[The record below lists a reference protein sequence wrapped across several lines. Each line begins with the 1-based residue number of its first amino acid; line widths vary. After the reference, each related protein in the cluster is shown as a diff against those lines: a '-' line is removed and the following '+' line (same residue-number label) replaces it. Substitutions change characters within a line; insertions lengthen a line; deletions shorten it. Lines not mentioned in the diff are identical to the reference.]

1 MREKLPQPPVLF
13 VFLFAL
19 LISCQKY
26 DEISYDE
33 DTNEIIDA
41 KFWYESNYS
50 PELLIDAKGLSQ
62 RKLIAKPDWDRARC
76 FKHPNSITVEVPLI
90 FDGEFGIASEECYQ
104 AFKESDDKRYISSQT
119 TLVVEKKNDQRIA
132 FLMTIIPDMDYK
144 IAKQFEVFSSSYK
157 KWDRDFCGIILYH
170 NLNGIF
176 SNGWWIKDGL
186 VIDPI
191 IIHDDINL
199 PLEMSKSECYAW
211 YYITWTEICDNT
223 ITKGCV
229 RFETW
234 YYLGTTCDGG
244 GGGGGFQAV
253 DLNRIYAS
261 SSNLSP
267 TQKSLL
273 QSALNTFATS
283 HSIYANIWQNMIE
296 NNVKLVFKIKPD
308 LGHAAAISEDGST
321 IFFRSTNDIKVQNL
335 TEELIHKHQMIEY
348 GPNFDG
354 LQRNFEFEA
363 KVLQDII
370 NNMNGNFGAS
380 MGSNGLSPE
389 LGGEYCSWIYS
400 IAQSGTSF
408 DIVNFN
414 YYCSRFHYSDPPGN
428 YYYPFFEPELLFF
441 YSAYG
446 FHSPGDSIIY

>member
-1 MREKLPQPPVLF
+1 MREKLPQPPILF
-13 VFLFAL
+13 VLLFAL
-19 LISCQKY
+19 FISCQKY
-26 DEISYDE
+26 DEISNDE
-33 DTNEIIDA
+33 DTNEIMEA
-41 KFWYESNYS
+41 KCWYESNYS
-50 PELLIDAKGLSQ
+50 PELLIDSKGLSPQ
-62 RKLIAKPDWDRARC
+62 KLIAKPDWDRARC

-104 AFKESDDKRYISSQT
+104 AFKESDDKRYIYSQT
-119 TLVVEKKNDQRIA
+119 TLIVEKKAAQRIA
-132 FLMTIIPDMDYK
+132 FLMTIIPDKDYK
-144 IAKQFEVFSSSYK
+144 IAKDFEVFSTSYQ
-157 KWDRDFCGIILYH
+157 KWDKDFCGIILYH

-191 IIHDDINL
+191 IIHDEINL
-199 PLEMSKSECYAW
+199 PLEMTKSECYAW

-234 YYLGTTCDGG
+234 YYLGTTCDGS

-261 SSNLSP
+261 SSNLST

-283 HSIYANIWQNMIE
+283 HSIYANIWMNLIE
-296 NNVKLVFKIKPD
+296 NNVKLVFKIKAD
-308 LGHAAAISEDGST
+308 LSTPAAISNDGST
-321 IFFRSTNDIKVQNL
+321 IFFRSTNDIKVQYL
-335 TEELIHKHQMIEY
+335 TEELVHKDQMIEY

-370 NNMNGNFGAS
+370 NNMNGNFGGL
-380 MGSNGLSPE
+380 MWTLGLSPE
-389 LGGEYCSWIYS
+389 LCSEYSSWIFS
-400 IAQSGTSF
+400 IAELGTSF
-408 DIVNFN
+408 DIATFN
-414 YYCSRFHYSDPPGN
+414 YFCSRFHYSNPPGN